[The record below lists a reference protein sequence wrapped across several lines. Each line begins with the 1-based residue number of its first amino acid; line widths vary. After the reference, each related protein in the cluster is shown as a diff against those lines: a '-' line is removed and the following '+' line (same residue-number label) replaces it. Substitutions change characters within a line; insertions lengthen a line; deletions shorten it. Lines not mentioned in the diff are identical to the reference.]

1 MILHLPIEP
10 TGCPRP
16 RATIRDGHAGV
27 YMPSEYI
34 EWQGRC
40 ALAFMQRLTAPLR
53 EGRLDWLKGGRIS
66 VEAVFPRTATKP
78 KGVETA
84 QWKAGGRLRF
94 RRFDADNVCKAVLDA
109 LQVALQK
116 RLALDHDPDGGGE
129 PESWDDDCME
139 IGRVDRWYA
148 AVGEEAHIRVTL
160 EAL

>member
-10 TGCPRP
+10 IGCPRP
-16 RATIRDGHAGV
+16 RATIRGNHASV
-27 YMPSEYI
+27 YMPSEYV

-40 ALAFMQRLTAPLR
+40 AAAFHQRLALHFRIGALPSNDGKHL
-53 EGRLDWLKGGRIS
+53 LWVKGGRIS

-94 RRFDADNVCKAVLDA
+94 RRYDADNVCKAVLDA
-109 LQVALQK
+109 LQVALK
-116 RLALDHDPDGGGE
+116 ERLHLE
-129 PESWDDDCME
+129 WDDDCME

-148 AVGEEAHIRVTL
+148 AVGEEPSIRVTL
-160 EAL
+160 SPLEVL

>member
-1 MILHLPIEP
+1 MIITLPIEP

-16 RATIRDGHAGV
+16 RAVIRGGHAGV
-27 YMPSEYI
+27 YMPSEYL

-40 ALAFMQRLTAPLR
+40 ALAFMQCLAAPLR

-78 KGVETA
+78 KGVETP

-109 LQVALQK
+109 LQVALCE
-116 RLALDHDPDGGGE
+116 RLLIVD
-129 PESWDDDCME
+129 WDDDCME
-139 IGRVDRWYA
+139 IG
-148 AVGEEAHIRVTL
+148 
-160 EAL
+160 